1 MLDKIPRSLGSKIYF
16 VPNNTYFTHFMEEF
30 RVENE
35 ILDESVVGF
44 PNEDYAWS
52 MIGDLG
58 SRSFLINFNDENPY
72 RKFSYTI
79 RTKSNDFHT
88 DQQYSK
94 NLYDIHDKTLNEYVD
109 SGFLGLQFAL
119 DSSYLENIKKDSSY
133 QIELERLPKPSQ
145 LPRSSRVSDVGL
157 YMIIF
162 SVLIS
167 ISLIFTRLVE
177 EKACGFREQLKNATR
192 YSYLNNFA
200 LFTIN
205 AIQMFGLFFICLLI
219 TYASGIWFGV
229 NVLYA
234 IFLIALYVVAILS
247 FTFLVSAFFEH
258 SEYLFYLISDR

>member
-1 MLDKIPRSLGSKIYF
+1 
-16 VPNNTYFTHFMEEF
+16 MEDF
-30 RVENE
+30 RLENE

-52 MIGDLG
+52 IIGDLNA
-58 SRSFLINFNDENPY
+58 RSYFINFDKDHDK
-72 RKFSYTI
+72 KFSYTI

-88 DQQYSK
+88 DKQYSK
-94 NLYDIHDKTLNEYVD
+94 NLYEIYDKTLNEYVD
-109 SGFLGLQFAL
+109 SGFLGLQLAL
-119 DSSYLENIKKDSSY
+119 DTRYLESISKDSSY

-145 LPRSSRVSDVGL
+145 LPRLSRIDDVGL

-205 AIQMFGLFFICLLI
+205 AVQMFGLFIVCFLI
-219 TYASGIWFGV
+219 TCMSGIWFSV
-229 NVLYA
+229 NVCYA
-234 IFLIALYVVAILS
+234 VLLIALYVISILS

-258 SEYLFYLISDR
+258 SEYLLISAPFLIDPEGIPRILS